1 MAVEARHARFQD
13 IGQTLNKF
21 KFPRILFALAAAI
34 LWGMACGGLRAPFFV
49 TAAGGLA
56 TAAFGFWLERAV
68 LLGAETTAR
77 KDFYTILIAACGF
90 FAVCGV
96 GLASLGVILGNGLI
110 LQLAHR

>member
-1 MAVEARHARFQD
+1 MATPARQARTSD
-13 IGQTLNKF
+13 IGATLSKF
-21 KFPRILFALAAAI
+21 RFPRIIFALAAAI

-49 TAAGGLA
+49 VAIGGLA
-56 TAAFGFWLERAV
+56 AAAFGFWLERAV
-68 LLGAETTAR
+68 LLGPDTTAR

-90 FAVCGV
+90 FAVCGI